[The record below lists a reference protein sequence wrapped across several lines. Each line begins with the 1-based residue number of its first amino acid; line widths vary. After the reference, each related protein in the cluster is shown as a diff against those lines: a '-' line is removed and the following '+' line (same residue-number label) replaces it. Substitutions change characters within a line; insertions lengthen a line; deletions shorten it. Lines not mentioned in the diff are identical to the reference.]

1 MNIYDLMPAPELQLT
16 RDPLRVQVKCN
27 SFYTGG
33 RKERWR
39 LRFTELPEA
48 GDQMNISFMGYNIEM
63 SCVPVGTALDG
74 ESFVEIAG
82 TSTEA
87 MEYFCVAMLL
97 NPAIQEHWDIYPSAA
112 NTVEWRAKQPGT
124 ESNLEIGFVDWDPEF
139 LEQQNGTDLAN
150 VESVLLRLRLR
161 MTDTQQAL
169 HFKEGPWM
177 EYVPEIDGTGVWE
190 ADVNL
195 SEMAD
200 SMMQGLDVPAI
211 MPAADPLAILSAR
224 RYYVEAAAY
233 NVTTGQITELLA
245 TNKGLLLKG
254 GRKTVE
260 HGVPSEYYLGRKGW
274 LTNRPSEVLTHSNV
288 PDYLWVIS
296 PKLEEGYQARIKVT
310 AYFSESED
318 EFETATS
325 NGGLVMTR
333 CGWNQALKAAFGNP
347 DELPYKYEVEAFISI
362 EGSFSSQLA
371 EKITFWLAPDTV
383 NHGAVHYFNS
393 FGLLEAQY
401 CTGAMLL
408 ERDYDRETIRK
419 TLPVLRD
426 NEDMAQRAHGILQ
439 QEKLKVIT
447 GPLTKQ
453 QQAGAVDMALSE
465 RLWWLNV
472 NVPVAQQNRIAC
484 NVAPGTVVNTQV
496 NWQGDQYAAV
506 ECELVFDEQRDQ
518 STAYNLIGL

>member
-1 MNIYDLMPAPELQLT
+1 PT
-16 RDPLRVQVKCN
+16 
-27 SFYTGG
+27 
-33 RKERWR
+33 
-39 LRFTELPEA
+39 
-48 GDQMNISFMGYNIEM
+48 
-63 SCVPVGTALDG
+63 
-74 ESFVEIAG
+74 
-82 TSTEA
+82 
-87 MEYFCVAMLL
+87 
-97 NPAIQEHWDIYPSAA
+97 AA
-112 NTVEWRAKQPGT
+112 NTVEFRAKQPGT
-124 ESNLEIGFVDWDPEF
+124 ESNLVIGFVDWTPEF
-139 LEQQNGTDLAN
+139 LEQQNGTDLTD

-200 SMMQGLDVPAI
+200 AMMQGLDVPDIAQS
-211 MPAADPLAILSAR
+211 AELFNAVLSAR

-233 NVTTGQITELLA
+233 DVPTGLIGEMLA

-260 HGVPSEYYLGRKGW
+260 HGVTSDSYLAAKGW
-274 LTNRPSEVLTHSNV
+274 LTNRPNEVLTHKNV
-288 PDYLWVIS
+288 ADYLWLWV
-296 PKLEEGYQARIKVT
+296 PKSESSDLEVKVT
-310 AYFSESED
+310 AYFEDGTEMESTD
-318 EFETATS
+318 LPITTLS
-325 NGGLVMTR
+325 GKLVGFG
-333 CGWNQALKAAFGNP
+333 CGWEHSIKLIFISP
-347 DELPYKYEVEAFISI
+347 PSVPYKYEIEAYLQSGG
-362 EGSFSSQLA
+362 EFSSQLA

-401 CTGAMLL
+401 CTGAMQI
-408 ERDYDRETIRK
+408 ERDYERETIRK
-419 TLPVLRD
+419 VLPVLRN
-426 NEDMAQRAHGILQ
+426 NEDMAQRVHGILQ
-439 QEKLKVIT
+439 QEKLKVTT
-447 GPLTKQ
+447 GPLTKE
-453 QQAGAVDMALSE
+453 QQAGAMDMVLSE

-472 NVPVAQQNRIAC
+472 NVPVAEQQRIAC
-484 NVAPGTVVNTQV
+484 NVAPATVVNTQV